1 MQLKEDD
8 FYRELLSMFKI
19 EAEEHIK
26 NMSSGLLDLEKI
38 TDQKEKAG
46 IIETVYREA
55 HSLKGAARA
64 VNIND
69 IESLCQVLE
78 SIFAKLKH
86 QNMVLSP
93 QLFDVMHRAVD
104 TLNDLITYPDKT
116 DIKEILKKL
125 IKLEDGGT
133 VEKEKKEENQQE
145 KSENVTNIEKT
156 KPVESANE
164 LDEHSEEV
172 AIEKS
177 EEKIEEKIEEKE
189 KTPDRKV
196 SAEQDKSLLSDT
208 VRISTKKLDSLLLEA
223 EEMLAVKLT
232 ARQYSTDLRELV
244 STFDTWK
251 KVWEGQYPDIKLAKQ
266 FLEKIEKE
274 GEDGKTGSSFYQLIE
289 FLYWN
294 SEYIKSLETRIV
306 NLSKLAEGN
315 AYLLSGMVDNLLED
329 MKSVLMLP
337 FSTLLKIF
345 PKMVRDIS
353 RDQEKNVDLLIR
365 GSTIEVDRRILEE
378 LKDPFIHLI
387 RNCIDH
393 GIEKPDVRKK
403 IKKSS
408 VATISIGVSELSG
421 NKVEIIISDDG
432 GGIDLER
439 VTQVAVKKGIIKK
452 EEAGR
457 LSEQEKLALI
467 FQSDVSTSP
476 IITEM
481 SGRGLGMAIVREKIE
496 KLGGMIT
503 LETELHVG
511 TTFRITLPVTL
522 ATFRGILVQAGEQ
535 MYVVPTSSVER
546 VVRVEKNDIKTVE
559 NRETIKVDDQ
569 VLSFVQLADILRLGN
584 TRGRRNFEFINAL
597 ILEVADRKISFGVD
611 RVINEQE
618 VLVKDLGRQLTRVP
632 NVAGATILGSGKVVT
647 ILNVSDL
654 MKSAIRLAID
664 STKATLTEEG
674 TVKTKSI
681 LIAEDSITSRT
692 LLKNILESAGYKVRT
707 TVDGVDAYTA
717 LKSDNYDLVVSDI
730 EMPRMNG
737 FELVSKIRGDKD
749 VAELPVVLVTALES
763 KEDREKGIDVGANAY
778 IVKRSFDQSNL
789 LDVIQKLI

>member
-26 NMSSGLLDLEKI
+26 NISSGLLDLEKS
-38 TDQKEKAG
+38 TDRKEKAG
-46 IIETVYREA
+46 IVETVYREA

-64 VNIND
+64 VNLSD

-78 SIFAKLKH
+78 SIFAKLKQQH
-86 QNMVLSP
+86 MELSP
-93 QLFDVMHRAVD
+93 QLFDIMHRAVD
-104 TLNDLITYPDKT
+104 TLNDLITDPAKA
-116 DIKEILKKL
+116 DIKDILKQL
-125 IKLEDGGT
+125 VKLEEGG
-133 VEKEKKEENQQE
+133 KLKEEKSQE
-145 KSENVTNIEKT
+145 ETEEVNETAVEESVELVAESDDHTEAVTIEETEEKAEEKNEETPTEKT
-156 KPVESANE
+156 
-164 LDEHSEEV
+164 LQGH
-172 AIEKS
+172 
-177 EEKIEEKIEEKE
+177 E
-189 KTPDRKV
+189 KT
-196 SAEQDKSLLSDT
+196 LLSDT

-232 ARQYSTDLRELV
+232 ARQYSSDLRELV
-244 STFDTWK
+244 STFDVWK
-251 KVWEGQYPDIKLAKQ
+251 KVWEGQYQDIKLARQ
-266 FLEKIEKE
+266 FLEKIDKE

-294 SEYIKSLETRIV
+294 NEYIKSLETRLV

-353 RDQEKNVDLLIR
+353 RDQGKNVDLLIR

-378 LKDPFIHLI
+378 LKDPFIHMI

-393 GIEKPDVRKK
+393 GIEKPAVREK

-432 GGIDLER
+432 GGVDLEK

-452 EEAGR
+452 EEVEK
-457 LSEQEKLALI
+457 LTEQEKLALI

-496 KLGGMIT
+496 KLGGMVT
-503 LETELHVG
+503 LETKLHVG

-522 ATFRGILVQAGEQ
+522 ATFRGILVQVGEQ
-535 MYVVPTSSVER
+535 VFVVPTSSVER
-546 VVRVEKNDIKTVE
+546 VVRVGKHDIKTVE

-569 VLSFVQLADILRLGN
+569 VLSFVQLAEVLKLGN
-584 TRGRRNFEFINAL
+584 ACNKRNFDFINAL
-597 ILEVADRKISFGVD
+597 ILEVADKRISFGVD

-618 VLVKDLGRQLTRVP
+618 VLVKDLGQQLKRVP
-632 NVAGATILGSGKVVT
+632 NIAGATILGSGKVVS

-654 MKSAIRLAID
+654 MKSAIRLAVD
-664 STKATLTEEG
+664 STKVTLTEEG

-737 FELVSKIRGDKD
+737 FDLVSKIRGDKD
-749 VAELPVVLVTALES
+749 IAELPVVLVTALES

>member
-104 TLNDLITYPDKT
+104 TLNDLITDPDKT